1 MGKCPVEEPQMQP
14 QHPLGTSYI
23 NRPLYQVML
32 ILQFHSYYIFISL
45 SISLSID
52 EMINFQKMINSQRL
66 INIPGQGTY
75 KAHLKYLSISRRLF
89 ILRRPLQPQ
98 HPATTSSHSLQP
110 QPPATPPPT
119 SAVADLAR
127 YARVRGR
134 VT

>member
-52 EMINFQKMINSQRL
+52 EMINFQKMI
-66 INIPGQGTY
+66 
-75 KAHLKYLSISRRLF
+75 K
-89 ILRRPLQPQ
+89 QPEIDK
-98 HPATTSSHSLQP
+98 HPRTR
-110 QPPATPPPT
+110 
-119 SAVADLAR
+119 DL
-127 YARVRGR
+127 
-134 VT
+134 